1 MGDGDSACVRG
12 KMRDWRKAKKAG
24 EASFDRGGLGQFW
37 LALKKRT
44 QFMEE
49 CDGDSA
55 CVRGKMRDWRKA
67 KKAGEASLDRYD
79 VEKECNYDMACIRR
93 VWEHLSLS
101 GLGLARLDRRPW
113 SWARR
118 PWRKARKSGETS
130 LDRGAPAAQ

>member
-1 MGDGDSACVRG
+1 
-12 KMRDWRKAKKAG
+12 
-24 EASFDRGGLGQFW
+24 
-37 LALKKRT
+37 
-44 QFMEE
+44 
-49 CDGDSA
+49 
-55 CVRGKMRDWRKA
+55 MRDWRKA

-79 VEKECNYDMACIRR
+79 VEKECNYDMACVRR

-130 LDRGAPAAQ
+130 LDRGAPAAQFLKECNYDMACTRRKMDTGT